1 MQYYS
6 NEISNLII
14 SIRGVN
20 VHETR
25 DTDLIDPSRSHRYL
39 RINLF
44 FADLR
49 PIPARLIEAT
59 IRESRS
65 IKFTMRV

>member
-1 MQYYS
+1 MLFQRNIQFNYF
-6 NEISNLII
+6 NKT
-14 SIRGVN
+14 GVN

-25 DTDLIDPSRSHRYL
+25 DTDLIDPSRSHRCL

>member
-1 MQYYS
+1 MHI
-6 NEISNLII
+6 N
-14 SIRGVN
+14 
-20 VHETR
+20 
-25 DTDLIDPSRSHRYL
+25 TDLIDSNPISSRSHRYL

-65 IKFTMRV
+65 IKSSQCASKLDARGQCARFEL